1 MIPHAFLQD
10 LIDRVDIVEVVG
22 RYVQLKKTGANFSGL
37 CPFHNEKSPSFTVSP
52 TKQFFHCFGCGAHG
66 TAIGFLMDH
75 AGLPFPEAVESLAQS
90 LGINVPNEPGPNQ
103 GQGYRGG
110 SGGGASPS
118 DNRQAA
124 KKLSD
129 VMRTACD
136 YYRAQLRQSPEAIDY
151 LKGRGLTGEIA
162 LRFGLGYAPGGWQN
176 LEAAFDDYRDPRL
189 VETGLLIVSNKRD
202 GRDAESSAG
211 HDVAERGEARHEDGA
226 TGHDDGAPRA
236 PVDPRESREAVPIDR
251 NARRYDRFRER
262 IMFPIRNAAGH
273 IIGFGGRVL
282 HKGEPK
288 YLNSPETPLFS
299 KGNELYGLFEA
310 RLAIREKRFVLVVEG
325 YMDVVALAQL
335 GFPNAVATLGTAC
348 TPIHV
353 QKLVRQT
360 ERIVFSFD
368 GDAAGRR
375 AARRALEASLPHAAD
390 NREMAFLFLPDK
402 HDPDSYIREFGTDG
416 FGEAVARAMPL
427 SEFLLSEVCGGKDL
441 GTPEGRAKS
450 MYDAKPLLQAMP
462 ANALRLQIMHAL
474 ADRLGVSVGEVAAL
488 CAVDARAVPAR
499 PKAPPIAARRRVTG
513 NEQRA
518 LRNLV
523 MYPRIVSVLD
533 QAALDVIAECA
544 QHRELFEEVITHARA
559 LGPQA
564 EFRFLSDVL
573 RESEY
578 APMFDD
584 VFKEIL
590 HYDENVRDLM
600 GIAGAGAADE
610 PEDEQAVALAARRAE
625 QARERMEAAEI
636 GARAEVLAALATMRS
651 ENVAKRLDQLSR
663 QSPLTPE
670 QVAEMS
676 ALFRQMAE
684 LKQAAAARG
693 AEQDGEA

>member
-90 LGINVPNEPGPNQ
+90 LGIPVPNEPGPNQ

-189 VETGLLIVSNKRD
+189 VETGLLIVSTKRD
-202 GRDAESSAG
+202 GRDADTPSGQHGG
-211 HDVAERGEARHEDGA
+211 HDGGDGRHDEMASGQ
-226 TGHDDGAPRA
+226 DDVDQRA
-236 PVDPRESREAVPIDR
+236 PSDPREPREAAPIDR

-262 IMFPIRNAAGH
+262 IMFPIRNAGGH

-310 RLAIREKRFVLVVEG
+310 RLAIREQRFVLVVEG

-348 TPIHV
+348 TPVHV

-402 HDPDSYIREFGTDG
+402 HDPDSYIREHGTEG
-416 FGEAVARAMPL
+416 FGEAVSRAMPL

-474 ADRLGVSVGEVAAL
+474 ADRLGVSVGEVATL
-488 CAVDARAVPAR
+488 CAVDAKAVPAR
-499 PKAPPIAARRRVTG
+499 PKAPPVSARRRVTG

-523 MYPRIVSVLD
+523 MYPRIAS
-533 QAALDVIAECA
+533 ALDRSALDIIAECA
-544 QHRELFEEVITHARA
+544 QHRELFEEVIVHAQA

-590 HYDENVRDLM
+590 NYDENVRDLM
-600 GIAGAGAADE
+600 GIAGGGVED
-610 PEDEQAVALAARRAE
+610 PDDEQSVALAARRAE
-625 QARERMEAAEI
+625 AARERMEAAEV
-636 GARAEVLAALATMRS
+636 GAKAEVLAALATMRS

-670 QVAEMS
+670 QLAEMS
-676 ALFRQMAE
+676 SLFRLMAE
-684 LKQAAAARG
+684 LKQAAAG
-693 AEQDGEA
+693 SGEQDGKA

>member
-1 MIPHAFLQD
+1 VIPHAFLQD

-22 RYVQLKKTGANFSGL
+22 CYVQLKKTGANYSGL

-90 LGINVPNEPGPNQ
+90 LGISVPNEPGPNQ
-103 GQGYRGG
+103 GPGYRGG
-110 SGGGASPS
+110 GGGASPNDS
-118 DNRQAA
+118 RQEAR
-124 KKLSD
+124 KLSD
-129 VMRTACD
+129 VMRVACD
-136 YYRAQLRQSPEAIDY
+136 YYRAQLRQSPVAIDY

-176 LEAAFDDYRDPRL
+176 LESAFDDYRDPRL
-189 VETGLLIVSNKRD
+189 VETGLVIVSNKRD
-202 GRDAESSAG
+202 GRDVEPHAVTLDHGAG
-211 HDVAERGEARHEDGA
+211 GAEARSEGSPGDLDKNGDPHEA
-226 TGHDDGAPRA
+226 AP
-236 PVDPRESREAVPIDR
+236 PDR

-310 RLAIREKRFVLVVEG
+310 RLAIRERRFVLVVEG

-348 TPIHV
+348 TPVHV

-368 GDAAGRR
+368 GDAAGQR

-402 HDPDSYIREFGTDG
+402 HDPDSYIREHGADA

-427 SEFLLSEVCGGKDL
+427 SEFLLSEISGDKDL
-441 GTPEGRAKS
+441 RTPEGRAKS

-499 PKAPPIAARRRVTG
+499 PQAPPVSARRRVTG

-523 MYPRIVSVLD
+523 MYPRIALALD
-533 QAALDVIAECA
+533 QSALDIIADCA
-544 QHRELFEEVITHARA
+544 QHGALFAEVITHARA

-600 GIAGAGAADE
+600 GIVSTGRTDDAD
-610 PEDEQAVALAARRAE
+610 DDQSLVSAARRADA
-625 QARERMEAAEI
+625 ARERMEAAEA
-636 GARAEVLAALATMRS
+636 GAQAEVMAALANMRVDS
-651 ENVAKRLDQLSR
+651 VAKRLDQLSR

-670 QVAEMS
+670 QMAEMS
-676 ALFRQMAE
+676 SLFRLMAE
-684 LKQAAAARG
+684 LKQAAASG
-693 AEQDGEA
+693 ANPEGSA